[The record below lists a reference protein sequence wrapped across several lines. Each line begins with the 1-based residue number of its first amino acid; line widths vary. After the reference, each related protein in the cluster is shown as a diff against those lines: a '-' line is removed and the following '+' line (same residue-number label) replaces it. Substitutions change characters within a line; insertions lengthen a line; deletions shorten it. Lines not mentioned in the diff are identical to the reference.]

1 MKEKNLSLADLAK
14 SCGLRTIAA
23 RNQLNRPVLG
33 GYASDLLSDVMAHGR
48 KGDIWITLQTH
59 PNIIAVAVLKEISAI
74 VVINNRDPEPE
85 TIKKAEAERIPILTT
100 TMSTFE
106 LCGRLCELGVSGKR

>member
-1 MKEKNLSLADLAK
+1 MKEKNLLLVDLAK
-14 SCGLRTIAA
+14 SCGLQAIAA
-23 RNQLNRPVLG
+23 RNQLHRPVLG
-33 GYASDLLSDVMAHGR
+33 GYVSDLLSDVMANGR

-74 VVINNRDPEPE
+74 VLINNRAPEPE

-100 TMSTFE
+100 AMSAFE
-106 LCGRLCELGVSGKR
+106 LCGRLCKLGVPGKR